1 MNYLSIDRLSK
12 GFGERTLFEN
22 VSFGLAQGDK
32 VAFVANNGTG
42 KSTLLKILAGKDIP
56 DSGEFNFRDGI
67 RVAYLEQEPVL
78 AGSEDQTLEA
88 FVKQASADI
97 LEVIRQYEEA
107 LDMSSNGSEE
117 SLKALERT
125 SAAMDSRE
133 AWDFDRRL
141 ETMLGRFG
149 IHDLTQRVDTLS
161 GGQRKRLAIALTV
174 LDTPDLLILD
184 EPTNHLDIDM
194 IEWLEQFLMQ
204 ANITL
209 LMVTHDRYFLD
220 RVCNQILEMHNG
232 KMYRHNGNYAYFL
245 EKRSQR
251 EDALQIEIDK
261 AGKLMKK
268 ELEWMRRQPKARTTK
283 SKARIDAFDEIK
295 TKANSGKKQG
305 ELKLDVKMSRI
316 GGKVLELKKVYK
328 SYDDLEI
335 LKGFDYTFKKG
346 ERIGVLGKNG
356 VGKSTFLNIIT
367 GKEKADS
374 GKVNLGDTI
383 VYGYYTQTGL
393 KLKEDKR
400 VIDVLKDVAE
410 VIQLADGSKL
420 TASQFLQFFLF
431 PPDMQYNFVS
441 QLSGGE
447 RRRLHLLTVLIKNPN
462 FLVLD
467 EPTNDLDLL
476 TLNKLEEFLDN
487 FSGCLII
494 VSHDRYFMDKLV
506 DHLFVF
512 EGEGKVRDFWGPYS
526 EWKAQ
531 KEEDEAA
538 EKKNKV
544 AKVEKKRVEQ
554 KVQSSSSD
562 KAKLGFKEKYEL
574 EQLDKEVPLLEEQVA
589 SLQAKLGE
597 SSLSY
602 EEIQDAS
609 EKLGLLTGE
618 LEEKMYRWM
627 VLDER
632 R

>member
-512 EGEGKVRDFWGPYS
+512 EGEGKVRDFWGP
-526 EWKAQ
+526 
-531 KEEDEAA
+531 
-538 EKKNKV
+538 
-544 AKVEKKRVEQ
+544 
-554 KVQSSSSD
+554 
-562 KAKLGFKEKYEL
+562 
-574 EQLDKEVPLLEEQVA
+574 
-589 SLQAKLGE
+589 
-597 SSLSY
+597 
-602 EEIQDAS
+602 
-609 EKLGLLTGE
+609 
-618 LEEKMYRWM
+618 
-627 VLDER
+627 
-632 R
+632 